1 MRTARFEEGKSVN
14 VPEYLRDAG
23 NPEAAEQWEK
33 MNELHGDR
41 FKTARMKLI
50 ARVARF
56 EEGES
61 VDVPEYLRDAGNP
74 EAAKEWEDNTEEY
87 GDKFKT
93 ASTSPRG
100 NPWYLYTADPQ
111 FDAANLG
118 ISRAVEKAKAY
129 LSSVYSKGNPED
141 RAYQMVVPMF
151 HKFEQCIGGPETSNN
166 VKAALADHLAN
177 IGSNI
182 ANSPRYGS
190 TKTAA
195 GKPHLSREGLDKE
208 SVRSGNGAML
218 YFIDADKNHSKF
230 YEMLIA
236 PQGPQFLLK
245 RRWGALTDQNGGLVK
260 AKDEVFPN
268 EQAAQRALATIKLE
282 KTRKGY
288 IDAFGPKHEMNGRK
302 LPMGEYPVGLDRQV
316 GFGWGTQSVVKVL
329 PQLKGV
335 LTQVQQAYQQMERGS
350 SLEMISASIQSAER
364 ALKAL
369 ERNDEGSMIAKL
381 LEQITP
387 VSRMIQEADP
397 DMQNDVKLTLALNRF
412 INYLTKQL
420 SVAHG

>member
-87 GDKFKT
+87 GDKFK
-93 ASTSPRG
+93 
-100 NPWYLYTADPQ
+100 
-111 FDAANLG
+111 
-118 ISRAVEKAKAY
+118 
-129 LSSVYSKGNPED
+129 
-141 RAYQMVVPMF
+141 
-151 HKFEQCIGGPETSNN
+151 
-166 VKAALADHLAN
+166 
-177 IGSNI
+177 
-182 ANSPRYGS
+182 
-190 TKTAA
+190 KTAA

-218 YFIDADKNHSKF
+218 YFIDAAKNHSKF

-245 RRWGALTDQNGGLVK
+245 RRWGALTDQNGGKV
-260 AKDEVFPN
+260 AMKDEVFPN

-288 IDAFGPKHEMNGRK
+288 VDAFGPKHEMNGRK

-364 ALKAL
+364 ALKSL
-369 ERNDEGSMIAKL
+369 ERNDEGSMITKL

>member
-87 GDKFKT
+87 GDKFK
-93 ASTSPRG
+93 
-100 NPWYLYTADPQ
+100 
-111 FDAANLG
+111 
-118 ISRAVEKAKAY
+118 
-129 LSSVYSKGNPED
+129 
-141 RAYQMVVPMF
+141 
-151 HKFEQCIGGPETSNN
+151 
-166 VKAALADHLAN
+166 
-177 IGSNI
+177 
-182 ANSPRYGS
+182 
-190 TKTAA
+190 KTAA

-218 YFIDADKNHSKF
+218 YFIDAAKNHSKF

-245 RRWGALTDQNGGLVK
+245 RRWGALTDQNGGKV
-260 AKDEVFPN
+260 AMKDEVFPN

-288 IDAFGPKHEMNGRK
+288 VDAFGPKHEMNGRK

-329 PQLKGV
+329 PQLKAV

-364 ALKAL
+364 ALKSL

>member
-93 ASTSPRG
+93 ANYPG
-100 NPWYLYTADPQ
+100 AKNPWGLSLRDPQ
-111 FDAANLG
+111 VVPASQEITKAVD
-118 ISRAVEKAKAY
+118 RAKRY
-129 LSSVYSKGNPED
+129 LSSVYSKGDPSD
-141 RAYQMVVPMF
+141 IAYQMVLPVL
-151 HKFEQCIGGPETSNN
+151 HKFESAIDGPATSTEIK
-166 VKAALADHLAN
+166 KALEDH
-177 IGSNI
+177 I
-182 ANSPRYGS
+182 ANLPGLQRYGS

-245 RRWGALTDQNGGLVK
+245 RRWGALTDQNGGKV
-260 AKDEVFPN
+260 AMKDEVFPN

-329 PQLKGV
+329 PQLKAV